1 MLDAGRHPNIKIL
14 AYSEVQGLEGKAGD
28 FTVQYLKK
36 ARYIKEEVCTACGAC
51 AEKCPIKAD
60 NDFEMG
66 LKKRK
71 AIYIYFPQG
80 IPAVYTI
87 DPEHC
92 PMILK
97 GKCGLCAKLCQAGA
111 IDYEQKD
118 EKKTLH
124 VGAVIVATGVTQFD
138 PSVVTEYGYGRIK
151 NVITGLEYERLISA
165 SGPTKGHLY
174 RPSDEKLA
182 KRVAYIQCVGSRSLK
197 YKDYCSSV
205 CCMYAIKDA
214 MLAREHDEEAESYI
228 FYSDFRVMGKRY
240 QQYRLR
246 GAEDYGIKYIRGRVA
261 EIIEDA
267 EGNPVLWYED
277 TRTRQVKSLTVD
289 MVVLCSAAVPSKGVE
304 QLAEVLGI
312 ELTPNRFV
320 KTDPFHP
327 TDTTVPGIFV
337 CGFCQNPKD
346 IAESVSQA
354 SGAASRAAGLLGI
367 TSSGKR
373 TVA

>member
-1 MLDAGRHPNIKIL
+1 MLDAGRHPNIEML
-14 AYSEVQGLEGKAGD
+14 AYCEVQGVEGKAED
-28 FTVQYLKK
+28 FTVHYLKK
-36 ARYIKEEVCTACGAC
+36 ARYVKEDVCTACGEC
-51 AEKCPIKAD
+51 AQKCPIKVD
-60 NDFEMG
+60 NEFDVG

-97 GKCGLCAKLCQAGA
+97 GKCALCAKICQAGA
-111 IDYEQKD
+111 IDYQQKD
-118 EKKTLH
+118 EKKTLR
-124 VGAVIVATGVTQFD
+124 VGAIIVATGLTPFD

-165 SGPTKGHLY
+165 SGPTGGHLN

-182 KRVAYIQCVGSRSLK
+182 KKVGYIQCVGSRSLK
-197 YKDYCSSV
+197 YNDYCSSV
-205 CCMYAIKDA
+205 CCMCAIKDA

-246 GAEDYGIKYIRGRVA
+246 GAEDYGINYIRGRVA
-261 EIIEDA
+261 EIAEDA
-267 EGNPVLWYED
+267 EGNPILWYED

-289 MVVLCSAAVPSKGVE
+289 LVVLCSAAVPSKGIE
-304 QLAEVLGI
+304 QLAETLGI

-320 KTDPFHP
+320 KTGPFHP

-337 CGFCQNPKD
+337 SGFCQGPKD

-354 SGAASRAAGLLGI
+354 SAAASRAAEVLGI
-367 TSSGKR
+367 SSSGKR

>member
-1 MLDAGRHPNIKIL
+1 M
-14 AYSEVQGLEGKAGD
+14 EGKAGD
-28 FTVQYLKK
+28 FMVHYLKK
-36 ARYIKEEVCTACGAC
+36 ARYVKEEVCTACGAC
-51 AEKCPIKAD
+51 AEKCPIKGD
-60 NDFEMG
+60 DEFDMG

-87 DPEHC
+87 DPEIC

-118 EKKTLH
+118 KKKTLH
-124 VGAVIVATGVTQFD
+124 VGAIIVATGVTQFD

-151 NVITGLEYERLISA
+151 NVITGLEYERMISA

-174 RPSDEKLA
+174 RPSDGKLA
-182 KRVAYIQCVGSRSLK
+182 KKVAYIQCVASRSLK
-197 YKDYCSSV
+197 FNDYCSSV

-214 MLAREHDEEAESYI
+214 MLAREHDAEAESYI

-246 GAEDYGIKYIRGRVA
+246 GAKDYGINYIRGRVA
-261 EIIEDA
+261 EITEDA
-267 EGNPVLWYED
+267 EGNPILWYED

-289 MVVLCSAAVPSKGVE
+289 MVVLCSAAVPNKGIE
-304 QLAEVLGI
+304 QLADILGI

-320 KTDPFHP
+320 KTDPFHT

-337 CGFCQNPKD
+337 CGYCQSPKD
-346 IAESVSQA
+346 IAESVSHA
-354 SGAASRAAGLLGI
+354 SGAASRAAELLGI
-367 TSSGKR
+367 TSSAKK

>member
-1 MLDAGRHPNIKIL
+1 MLDAGRHPNIELL
-14 AYSEVQGLEGKAGD
+14 AYCEVQGVEGKGKD
-28 FTVQYLKK
+28 FTVHYLKK
-36 ARYIKEEVCTACGAC
+36 ARYVKEGVCTACGDC
-51 AEKCPIKAD
+51 AAKCPIKVD
-60 NDFEMG
+60 DEFEMG

-80 IPAVYTI
+80 IPGMYTI

-97 GKCGLCAKLCQAGA
+97 GKCGLCAQICQAGA
-111 IDYEQKD
+111 IDYQQKD
-118 EKKTLH
+118 EEKTLH
-124 VGAVIVATGVTQFD
+124 VGAIIVATGLTQFD

-151 NVITGLEYERLISA
+151 NIITGLEYERLINA
-165 SGPTKGHLY
+165 SGPTGGHLY
-174 RPSDEKLA
+174 RPSDGKLA
-182 KRVAYIQCVGSRSLK
+182 KKVAYIQCVGSRSLK
-197 YKDYCSSV
+197 HNDYCSSV

-246 GAEDYGIKYIRGRVA
+246 GAEDYGINYIRGRVA
-261 EIIEDA
+261 EVTEDA
-267 EGNPVLWYED
+267 EGNPILWYED
-277 TRTRQVKSLTVD
+277 TQTRQVKSLTVD
-289 MVVLCSAAVPSKGVE
+289 MVVLCSAAVPSKGIE
-304 QLAEVLGI
+304 QLAEILGI

-327 TDTTVPGIFV
+327 TDTTAPGIFV
-337 CGFCQNPKD
+337 CGFCQSPKD
-346 IAESVSQA
+346 ITESVSQA
-354 SGAASRAAGLLGI
+354 SGAASRAAELLGI
-367 TSSGKR
+367 TSSDKR